1 MTWEAWLA
9 VAGICALGA
18 VSPGPSLAVVTVH
31 AGRGRSAGLAC
42 AWAHAVGIG
51 VHAGVTIA
59 GLAAVL
65 AAHPVVYRGIA
76 LVGAGYLAW
85 LGVRSLGAKHGAGE
99 AVAVAAQASAA
110 AGIRDGFAIALLN
123 PKIAVF
129 FLALFSQ
136 FVDPTAG
143 PTSGVVLW
151 ATAVVIDGGWYSAV
165 ALVLSGRPL
174 QDWLDAHAT
183 AVDRITGCVL
193 LGLAAWTVTRQVAT
207 LA

>member
-1 MTWEAWLA
+1 LSWEAWLA

-18 VSPGPSLAVVTVH
+18 VSPGPSLAVVTAH
-31 AGRGRSAGLAC
+31 AGRARSAGLAC

-51 VHAGVTIA
+51 VHAGLTIA

-65 AAHPVVYRGIA
+65 AAHPVLYRAIA

-85 LGVRSLGAKHGAGE
+85 LGVRALRAKRSVGDVGGM
-99 AVAVAAQASAA
+99 AAYASSAA
-110 AGIRDGFAIALLN
+110 GVRDGFTIALLN

-136 FVDPTAG
+136 FVEPAAG
-143 PTSGVVLW
+143 LATVAVLW
-151 ATAVVIDGGWYSAV
+151 TTAVVIDGGWYSAV
-165 ALVLSGRPL
+165 ALVLSGRPF
-174 QDWLDAHAT
+174 QDWLDTHAT
-183 AVDRITGCVL
+183 AFDRITGCVL
-193 LGLAAWTVTRQVAT
+193 LALAAWALTQQVAT